1 MSNQLSRKLSLLAL
15 MLMLPIGVACLAQ
28 KNVTVKFSNED
39 AAAALRKVEQLSGVK
54 IQYNF
59 EDVKFKVTLTANNQS
74 PESVVNSIVGGHGLK
89 AQSNGKYIIVSK
101 AATSQQT
108 AAGNRIVTG
117 SVFDEYGDPLIGVSV
132 QVTEHKTIG
141 VPTDN
146 DGRFTLKNV
155 PADAKS
161 LTVSYIGMKTQV
173 VKIGKGN
180 LKITLLEDSKT
191 IKEFVVNGYQQ
202 IDRRNLTSSTYTVDM
217 DDIYVPGAAN
227 LDQMLEGKIPDM
239 VVNTNSGE
247 INSTAR
253 LRVRG
258 TSTLIG
264 NREPLWVLD
273 GIILTDPISLSSDV
287 LNDPDYVNRIGNA
300 ISGINP
306 QDIDRIDVLKD
317 AAATALYGTRA
328 ANGVIVITTKT
339 GREGR
344 PIVSYSGQGTF
355 RARPRYTDRKVN
367 LMNSNERIQF
377 SQDLIDQHFTYPSSM
392 PLVGYEYA
400 VQQLYNRQLTQEEF
414 DAEVQKMAGRNT
426 DWFKILDHDSFSQD
440 HSINVSGGSDRIRYY
455 TSIGITD
462 QDDVIKNTT
471 NRRYTAMTKINIKLA
486 KKFDVEFNANGYVN
500 DRMYTAGS
508 VNPTNYAYNTS
519 RTIPAYN
526 EDGSYSYYKKYANM
540 NAGYLNYSILN
551 ELDNSYSKQSVS
563 SVMATLNMRYRP
575 WDFLNFNWTTS
586 VNTASSN
593 QETWYGEQSYYIGK
607 LRYCEYGE
615 TPPGNSLCPYGGE
628 LSTNNSRNTGWTT
641 RLQANYNKYLGKD
654 NQHMINVALGVELS
668 STKTKGYSRMDRMYF
683 ADRGETFMQGIST
696 SDFPNYFSDFM
707 ASNVPTLVDGLNNIF
722 SMYGTLTYAY
732 KTLFTLNANARS
744 DGSNRFGNRSN
755 EKILPVWSVSGN
767 ANIIDIFKIDNDWLN
782 SLMLKSS
789 YGEQGNMIDGQTPV
803 MIIKKGSLNPVFKEF
818 ESSVSSFANP
828 DLRWE
833 KTRSFN
839 VGLES
844 SFFNNRVQI
853 GAEYYYKKTTDAFM
867 NKTISDINGYTSYT
881 INSGTIINQGYNVTW
896 SFTPIKLRDFYWI
909 LSGNLSKVFNR
920 VETAPG
926 AESYELTDF
935 LRGTAVVE
943 GQPIGTFYSYKF
955 AGLSPVD
962 GGPLFYDNEEQEVD
976 FNKLSNYD
984 VYTKVLTPSGKREH
998 DVTGSFTNTFTYK
1011 RWRLGISCAYGL
1023 GASTRL
1029 FRLFDD
1035 VYNGY
1040 NAEANVNRDLIDR
1053 WMQPGD
1059 EQHTNIPSLMGKGN
1073 PSYWYYSSHF
1083 SSGYPYAGAV
1093 IADNAYEM
1101 YDYSDVRVVS
1111 ANYLKIQMLSLTYEF
1126 EKKLLDRLHL
1136 SRLAITGSAS
1146 NLYTFC
1152 DSKLRGQTPTQGGF
1166 TEVQLSERPTF
1177 TLGLNVQF

>member
-1 MSNQLSRKLSLLAL
+1 MKTMLRKLSLMAL
-15 MLMLPIGVACLAQ
+15 ILMLPWGVIMAQ
-28 KNVTVKFSNED
+28 KNVTVNFSNEN

-54 IQYNF
+54 IQYNYQ
-59 EDVKFKVTLTANNQS
+59 DVNFKVTLSAKNQS
-74 PESVVNSIVGGHGLK
+74 AEKVVADIVKGHGLK
-89 AQSNGKYIIVSK
+89 AESKGKYIVVSK
-101 AATSQQT
+101 SGSAPQSSATGS
-108 AAGNRIVTG
+108 REVTG
-117 SVFDEYGDPLIGVSV
+117 VVRDEYGDPLIGVSV

-146 DGRFTLKNV
+146 NGNFTLRNV

-161 LTVSYIGMKTQV
+161 LTLSYIGMKTQV
-173 VKIGKGN
+173 VKLGKN
-180 LKITLLEDSKT
+180 KLNITMYEDAKS

-217 DDIYVPGAAN
+217 EDIYMPGAAN
-227 LDQMLEGKIPDM
+227 LDQMLEGKIPDL

-344 PIVSYSGQGTF
+344 PIVSYSGQGTY

-367 LMNSNERIQF
+367 LMNSNERVQF
-377 SQDLIDQHFTYPSSM
+377 SQDLIDQHYTYPSGM
-392 PLVGYEYA
+392 PLVGYEYL
-400 VQQLYNRQLTQEEF
+400 VQQLYQRQLTQEEF
-414 DAEVQKMAGRNT
+414 DAEVNRIAALNT

-440 HSINVSGGSDRIRYY
+440 HSVNVSGGSDKIRYY

-462 QDDVIKNTT
+462 QDDVVKNTT

-486 KKFDVEFNANGYVN
+486 KKLDVEFSANGYLN
-500 DRMYTAGS
+500 DRKYNAGN
-508 VNPTNYAYNTS
+508 VNPTDYAYNTS
-519 RTIPAYN
+519 RAIPAYN
-526 EDGSYSYYKKYANM
+526 ADGSYSYYKKYVSGTV
-540 NAGYLNYSILN
+540 GYLNYNVLN
-551 ELDNSYSKQSVS
+551 ELDNSYTKQSVS
-563 SVMATLNMRYRP
+563 NVMATLNLRYRP
-575 WDFLNFNWTTS
+575 LEGLDFNWTTS
-586 VNTASSN
+586 VNTSASN
-593 QETWYGEQSYYIGK
+593 QETWYGEESFYIAS
-607 LRYCEYGE
+607 LRRCNYGE
-615 TPPGNSLCPYGGE
+615 TPDGTSLCPYGGE
-628 LSTNNSRNTGWTT
+628 LQSSNSRMSGWTT
-641 RLQANYNKYLGKD
+641 RLQGNYTKYFGAS
-654 NQHMINVALGVELS
+654 NQHMFNVSVGLELS
-668 STKTKGYSRMDRMYF
+668 SNKNKGYSRTDRMYF
-683 ADRGETFMQGIST
+683 ADRGETFMKDVSY
-696 SDFPNYFSDFM
+696 SDFPSYYSSFVQG
-707 ASNVPTLVDGLNNIF
+707 NVPTMVDGLNNIF

-744 DGSNRFGNRSN
+744 DGSNKFGNRSN

-767 ANIIDIFKIDNDWLN
+767 ANLLDICKIDNNWLN
-782 SLMLKSS
+782 SLMLKAS
-789 YGEQGNMIDGQTPV
+789 YGEQGNIIDGQTPV

-818 ESSVSSFANP
+818 ESKVSTFSNP
-828 DLRWE
+828 NLRWE
-833 KTRSFN
+833 KTRSMN
-839 VGLES
+839 VGLETS
-844 SFFNNRVQI
+844 MFNNRVQI
-853 GAEYYYKKTTDAFM
+853 GAEFYYKHTTDAFLE
-867 NKTISDINGYTSYT
+867 KTISDVNGYNSYI
-881 INSGTIINQGYNVTW
+881 INSGTITNKGYNITW
-896 SFTPIKLRDFYWI
+896 SLTPVKLRSFYWI
-909 LSGNLSKVFNR
+909 LSGNVSKVFNS
-920 VETAPG
+920 VNTAPG
-926 AESYELTDF
+926 AETYELNDF
-935 LRGTAVVE
+935 LRGTAVVK
-943 GQPIGTFYSYKF
+943 GQPIGTFYSYRF

-962 GGPLFYDNEEQEVD
+962 GGPLFYDMEEQEVEL
-976 FNKLSNYD
+976 NKLTNYD
-984 VYTKVLTPSGKREH
+984 AYTKVLTPTGKREH

-1011 RWRLGISCAYGL
+1011 QWRLGLSCAYGF
-1023 GASTRL
+1023 GANTRL

-1040 NAEANVNRDLIDR
+1040 NAEANANRDLLDR
-1053 WMQPGD
+1053 WMRPGD
-1059 EQHTNIPSLMGKGN
+1059 ELTTNIPALIGRGN
-1073 PSYWYYSSHF
+1073 PAYYYYNSHY
-1083 SSGYPYAGAV
+1083 SAGYPYYGAV
-1093 IADNAYEM
+1093 IAQNPYEM

-1111 ANYLKIQMLSLTYEF
+1111 ADYLKVQMLSLTYEF
-1126 EKKLLDRLHL
+1126 EKKLLNRIGL
-1136 SRLAITGSAS
+1136 SRLALTASCS

-1177 TLGLNVQF
+1177 TVGLNVQF